1 MNLAHLRTFV
11 AVVRCQ
17 SISRAATELHL
28 TQPAVTKHLQA
39 LEQHYGRTLVERVGR
54 DVHLTEEGDILYRHA
69 LEVLR
74 ILAEAETDLA
84 EAGKTVRG
92 ALRLGASTTPGQYVL
107 PYIIGAFLQAYPQV
121 DLQLEIAD
129 TAQIARKV
137 AGGQADVGV
146 VGSPVKDRQLVASPV
161 LEDQLVVIMPRGHSL
176 AARERVFGRDLVGQP
191 LVWRQAGSGTRKTV
205 EERLARAGIDLGAG
219 HKAPEMGSTEAVVV
233 AVEAGL
239 GLSVVSRFAVQKSVQ
254 LGTLVAKSLADVSLK
269 RALYVIRP
277 RHGVSRAASAFLEF
291 LQGAEARKAL
301 NRLLGP
307 KETEEDAP
315 APAESGGVGDLA
327 REGELHERRKG
338 LDRPGE

>member
-1 MNLAHLRTFV
+1 MNLAHLKTFV

-17 SISRAATELHL
+17 SISRAAIELHL

-39 LEQHYGRTLVERVGR
+39 LERHYGRTLVERAGR
-54 DVHLTEEGDILYRHA
+54 DVHLTEEGKILYRHT

-74 ILAEAETDLA
+74 ILSEVETDLT
-84 EAGKTVRG
+84 EAGETVRG

-107 PYIIGAFLQAYPQV
+107 PHIIGPFLRAYPQV

-146 VGSPVKDRQLVASPV
+146 VGSPVKDRQLVASSF
-161 LEDQLVVIMPRGHSL
+161 LEDQLVVIMPRGHPL

-233 AVEAGL
+233 AVEARL
-239 GLSVVSRFAVQKSVQ
+239 GLSVVSRFAAQKSVQ
-254 LGTLVAKSLADVSLK
+254 LGTLVAKSLADVPLK

-277 RHGVSRAASAFLEF
+277 RHGVSRAALAFVEF

-307 KETEEDAP
+307 KGTAEGGPAAEHQEDQSLSPQA
-315 APAESGGVGDLA
+315 
-327 REGELHERRKG
+327 
-338 LDRPGE
+338 